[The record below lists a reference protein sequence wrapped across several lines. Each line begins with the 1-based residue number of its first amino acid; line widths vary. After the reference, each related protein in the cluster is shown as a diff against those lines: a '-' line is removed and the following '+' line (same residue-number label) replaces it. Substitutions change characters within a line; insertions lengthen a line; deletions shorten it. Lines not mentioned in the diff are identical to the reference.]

1 MINGVGSS
9 SQTRIGQAK
18 DSGKV
23 GTTAAAAAVSTAET
37 DDAKPMTLVAALA
50 AAGPPIDTDKI
61 KAIRAAIA
69 EGRYPIDAKAIARKM
84 IALDLPQGN
93 A

>member
-9 SQTRIGQAK
+9 SPTRIGQSK
-18 DSGKV
+18 DNGKV
-23 GTTAAAAAVSTAET
+23 GATPDVAAPSTTQSE
-37 DDAKPMTLVAALA
+37 AKPMTLITALA
-50 AAGPPIDTDKI
+50 EAGPPIDTDKI

-69 EGRYPIDAKAIARKM
+69 QGRYPIDPKEIAKKM
-84 IALDLPQGN
+84 VDFDLPKGN